1 MFYILFVVV
10 ICFPKFTTL
19 YTSNGHILLYAILP
33 QSWWYNYSLSNNIK
47 LQKQFNPIFAF
58 KHICIE
64 KTEKASTIGW
74 IMDNC
79 DVFSPTAHLF
89 CIHLKVYYVIMYFWV
104 IPKTGPNKLWKST
117 TTHEYL
123 ITAKLWFMITGLKL
137 FQETIKMYNAKAF
150 RSQLLF

>member
-1 MFYILFVVV
+1 MGTFYCMQFYLKVDG
-10 ICFPKFTTL
+10 K
-19 YTSNGHILLYAILP
+19 
-33 QSWWYNYSLSNNIK
+33 NYSLSNNIK

-89 CIHLKVYYVIMYFWV
+89 CIHLKIHYI
-104 IPKTGPNKLWKST
+104 L
-117 TTHEYL
+117 
-123 ITAKLWFMITGLKL
+123 
-137 FQETIKMYNAKAF
+137 
-150 RSQLLF
+150 